1 MWKVI
6 TSSNLNP
13 PLKLFFY
20 SLILTNNNL
29 LLKIYCENI
38 AVKFLNQ
45 DFLFFILFFFL
56 SFNFHPFI
64 HFFFFFLLVFLLH
77 MSTVQCPISTPFF
90 YFLFLLKNVLD
101 IRERERERER
111 ERGRSWWIYRSL
123 KGQSRCSTTT
133 SAAPRSL
140 VLLPTTRLGQIGL
153 LLLLLLFFFFFFIF
167 ACSMM

>member
-13 PLKLFFY
+13 LLKLFFY

-38 AVKFLNQ
+38 VVKFLNY

-56 SFNFHPFI
+56 SFHFHPFI

-77 MSTVQCPISTPFF
+77 MSIVQCPISTPFF

-101 IRERERERER
+101 IRERER
-111 ERGRSWWIYRSL
+111 GQSWWIYRSL
-123 KGQSRCSTTT
+123 KGQSQCSTTT
-133 SAAPRSL
+133 FAAPPSL

-153 LLLLLLFFFFFFIF
+153 FFFYFFISIIF
-167 ACSMM
+167 FSYLLVL